1 MPVYYVV
8 WIAEF
13 VFAETVVVVVVVEQ
27 RFSYKVLMEVH
38 FSCLYG

>member
-1 MPVYYVV
+1 MPAYYVV

-27 RFSYKVLMEVH
+27 RFSDEVLMEVH
-38 FSCLYG
+38 FSGLYG